1 MSALDFLF
9 SLETLGIKLGLDNI
23 RRLLADLDR
32 PDLRFHSIVIAGTNG
47 KGSTAAMLE
56 RALRAAGWRTGR
68 YTSPHLVSLNE
79 RFAIDGQPVS
89 DDMLRASAA
98 RLRAV
103 AEAMDP
109 LPTFFEATT
118 AIACDVFRAANVDVA
133 VMEVGL
139 GGRLDATNALEPVA
153 TAITAIDFDHQDLL
167 GSTLTA
173 IAGEK
178 AGIIKPGIPVVLA
191 ANPPEVEEVVR
202 GVAEAR
208 RAPLVRVGWRGPSGG
223 WRGPSGPASTEVIS
237 FHDGRLTVRIETAR
251 ATYGPLE
258 LGLRGRHQ
266 LANALTMV
274 RLAETIDER
283 TALAIPA
290 AAIESGLR
298 DVEWPGRLQLASWR
312 GATVLIDAA
321 HNPAGARALAAYVAE
336 VHGRLPFVFA
346 AMRDKDIA
354 GLLEPLAPVMSALT
368 LTVAPTP
375 RAASLDELD
384 AVAARVAPSVP
395 RRHAATPMAAIEQAA
410 VSGST
415 VAVAGSL
422 YLAGAVL
429 AELS

>member
-23 RRLLADLDR
+23 RRLLADLNR

-68 YTSPHLVSLNE
+68 YTSPHLVSINE

-103 AEAMDP
+103 AEVMDP

-167 GSTLTA
+167 GSTLRA

-178 AGIIKPGIPVVLA
+178 AGIIKPGIPIVLA
-191 ANPPEVEEVVR
+191 ANPAEVEDVVR
-202 GVAEAR
+202 GVAGAQ
-208 RAPLVRVGWRGPSGG
+208 RAPLVDAGWRG
-223 WRGPSGPASTEVIS
+223 ADITST
-237 FHDGRLTVRIETAR
+237 FKDGRLTVRIETPR

-312 GATVLIDAA
+312 GATVLVDAA

-354 GLLEPLAPVMSALT
+354 GILEPLAPVMSALT

-384 AVAARVAPSVP
+384 AAAAKAAPSVP
-395 RRHAATPMAAIEQAA
+395 RHHAATPMAAIEQAA
-410 VSGST
+410 ASGST